1 MEEENKYPAIFATP
15 NGGMTYTINISQVFG
30 DAYTFDEAIHILGIA
45 TPEDHIIVQINSD
58 GGNLYSL
65 IAFRNALR
73 ATQAQVHMNLLGMA
87 ASAGG
92 ALFLEEAHTYT
103 VHDDSCL
110 MIHNMLC
117 GTGYDD
123 THKIVTRAEHNKKI
137 NDRFVRS
144 TYLNFLTQKEI
155 ESVLEGKEI
164 YLEDFEVRERLTKRE
179 ELKAQKAAQDIQ
191 DAIDS
196 PLDLSEFSLEE
207 IEEEIELTLKD
218 LKDLKAEVAKRKRPK
233 NTAYNESDDV
243 KHTSFAEFVETKP
256 KRKKNKVESTD
267 GDNNA

>member
-1 MEEENKYPAIFATP
+1 MNEIENKYPAIFATP

-110 MIHNMLC
+110 MIHNMIC

-137 NDRFVRS
+137 NDRFVRN
-144 TYLNFLTQKEI
+144 TYLNFLTEKEI
-155 ESVLEGKEI
+155 ESVLDGKEI

-191 DAIDS
+191 DAIDT

-218 LKDLKAEVAKRKRPK
+218 LKDLKAEVAKRKK
-233 NTAYNESDDV
+233 GVKEKSVKGNSVKEKTDANDV
-243 KHTSFAEFVETKP
+243 NS
-256 KRKKNKVESTD
+256 ST
-267 GDNNA
+267 